1 MKRFKLICLVTAL
14 AASVTVS
21 ANAQQ
26 ATQSEIVDALKPK
39 SSVKTRSL
47 TAKPGLSDAEQAVI
61 DAARRTTR
69 GISAVE
75 REKIDKIVE
84 AKQLPSI
91 DLEIFFD
98 YNSADISAAAK
109 PDLIELGL
117 ALRNDALKDAV
128 FLIAGHTDAAG
139 SYSYNQQLSDL
150 RANSVKV
157 FLVETFSIPVDSLIA
172 VGYGEAKLK
181 NSSEP
186 DSGVNRRVN
195 IVNLSN

>member
-1 MKRFKLICLVTAL
+1 M
-14 AASVTVS
+14 
-21 ANAQQ
+21 
-26 ATQSEIVDALKPK
+26 
-39 SSVKTRSL
+39 
-47 TAKPGLSDAEQAVI
+47 LSDDEQAVI

-69 GISAVE
+69 GITAVE
-75 REKIDKIVE
+75 REQIDQIVE

-98 YNSADISAAAK
+98 YNSADIAAAAK

-117 ALRNDALKDAV
+117 ALRNDALKDAI

-139 SYSYNQQLSDL
+139 SDPYNQQLSDL
-150 RANSVKV
+150 RANSVKG
-157 FLVETFSIPVDSLIA
+157 FLAETFSIPADRLIA

-181 NSSEP
+181 NSIEP
-186 DSGVNRRVN
+186 ESGVNRRVN